1 MAQQA
6 ARQRRR
12 SVSKAE
18 EGELESSVDRAY
30 DQIREMVSRFQL
42 KPDERLNES
51 ELSKQ
56 LGLSRTPLREALNRL
71 SMEGFLQ
78 ARSGKGFF
86 CRSLNPKEIYELYQL
101 RAAIE
106 CGGARIAAEI
116 GDPDEIEN
124 LITFLG
130 KTSDC
135 EGASTST
142 LVGYDEEFHE
152 GIMKLTG
159 NQEMLKILRNIN
171 DRIRCVRW
179 IDMDRRGRKSTQ
191 EEHLEIAQALKK
203 KDVDRCLAVLQKH
216 IGRRLEEI
224 TSSIR
229 EAYGL
234 LYMPG
239 NIRSDHPFHAG

>member
-6 ARQRRR
+6 LGQKRRTG
-12 SVSKAE
+12 SKE
-18 EGELESSVDRAY
+18 QVELESSVDRAY
-30 DQIREMVSRFQL
+30 EQIREMVAKFRL

-51 ELSKQ
+51 ELAKQ

-71 SMEGFLQ
+71 SMEGFLN

-86 CRSLNPKEIYELYQL
+86 CRSLDPKEIYELYQM

-106 CGGARIAAEI
+106 CGGVRIAVEFGDPAEI
-116 GDPDEIEN
+116 EK
-124 LITFLG
+124 LLTFLRE
-130 KTSDC
+130 TADC
-135 EGASTST
+135 EGTSTST
-142 LVGYDEEFHE
+142 LVGYDEQFHE
-152 GIMKLTG
+152 GIMRLTG
-159 NQEMLKILRNIN
+159 NKEMLKTLRNIN

-191 EEHLEIAQALKK
+191 DEHLEIAQALKQ
-203 KDVDRCLAVLQKH
+203 KDLQCCLAVLQKH

-234 LYMPG
+234 LYMPKS
-239 NIRSDHPFHAG
+239 IRSEHPF

>member
-6 ARQRRR
+6 VGQKKRIN
-12 SVSKAE
+12 SKE
-18 EGELESSVDRAY
+18 QVELESSVDRAY
-30 DQIREMVSRFQL
+30 EQIREMVTRFRL

-78 ARSGKGFF
+78 TRSGKGFF
-86 CRSLNPKEIYELYQL
+86 CRSLDPKEIFELYQF
-101 RAAIE
+101 RAAVE

-116 GDPDEIEN
+116 GDPAEVEA
-124 LITFLG
+124 LLTFLIE
-130 KTSDC
+130 TADS

-142 LVGYDEEFHE
+142 LVSYDEQFHE

-159 NQEMLKILRNIN
+159 NKEMLKTLRNIN

-191 EEHLEIAQALKK
+191 NEHLEIAQALKK
-203 KDVDRCLAVLQKH
+203 KDVDRCVAALQKH
-216 IGRRLEEI
+216 ISRRLEEI

-234 LYMPG
+234 LYMPK
-239 NIRSDHPFHAG
+239 NIRSEHPF